1 MEIRNP
7 IVIRMAMLLE
17 ELDEGPLRAAYMVV
31 NELHDLQKNGGGKND
46 TERTR
51 ADSDDK
57 EPRRPGAG
65 TGRRR

>member
-31 NELHDLQKNGGGKND
+31 SELHELQKNGGGKHD
-46 TERTR
+46 TERTGTDR
-51 ADSDDK
+51 DGK
-57 EPRRPGAG
+57 EPQGPGAG